1 MNSIELTRIRNN
13 PSFQELERKRNV
25 FSWSLAILMLAIYM
39 GFVFLVAF
47 GHDIV
52 AQQIGTGGL
61 TLAFPLGLGVIL
73 VAIVLTGIYV
83 VRANSEFDRLTREV
97 VRAAGAPS
105 RSSAVPV
112 GRLAEGV
119 R

>member
-1 MNSIELTRIRNN
+1 MDTTDLARIRAN
-13 PSFQELERKRNV
+13 PAFQELERKRSV
-25 FSWSLAILMLAIYM
+25 FSWSLAALMFIIYM
-39 GFVFLVAF
+39 GFIFLVAF

-52 AQQIGTGGL
+52 VQQVGDSVL

-73 VAIVLTGIYV
+73 SAIILTGVYV

-97 VRAAGAPS
+97 VGQARTVAI
-105 RSSAVPV
+105 PV